1 MADFYQTGVVAT
13 LHRLKGFD
21 AARTEA
27 ELERFGRR
35 SRIALVLP
43 ALYAELERPAL
54 SGILD
59 VLKAVPYIHEV
70 VIALDRASP
79 EQFEHAKTFFSC
91 LPQKHS
97 VLWIDGP
104 RLQALKKLIESNGLS
119 LGSGGKGLSCWLAY
133 GFVLARRESEVI
145 ALHDCDILT
154 YSRELIARLCY
165 PTANP
170 NLGYEFCKG
179 FYCRVTSKMHG
190 RVTRLLLTPLIRSLE
205 SIIGRHPLLVYFDS
219 FRYALSGEYSMRSD
233 LARVIRIPSDWGLEV
248 GVLAEV
254 YRNCALKRIA
264 QVEICESYDHKHQ
277 QLSPDD
283 PSSGLFKMS
292 IDITSSLLRT
302 ISSEGI
308 TLSSGTLRTVLTR
321 YVKTAE
327 DSVAQYYADAM
338 INGLDFDRHE
348 EESAVAAF
356 VQAIRIAGERFM
368 EDALGAPLIPNWN
381 RVTSAFPSF
390 FDRLVEAVMEDNK
403 EKVALQPQD
412 RQRLLLSGAN

>member
-1 MADFYQTGVVAT
+1 MADFYQTGVIAT
-13 LHRLKGFD
+13 LHRLKAFD

-27 ELERFGRR
+27 ELVRFAKTN
-35 SRIALVLP
+35 RIALVLP

-54 SGILD
+54 GAIID
-59 VLKAVPYIHEV
+59 VLKTVPYIHEI
-70 VIALDRASP
+70 VIALDRATP
-79 EQFEHAKTFFSC
+79 EQFEHAKRFFSC
-91 LPQKHS
+91 LPQNHS
-97 VLWIDGP
+97 VLWINGP
-104 RLQALKKLIESNGLS
+104 RFQALKKLIESNGLS
-119 LGSGGKGLSCWLAY
+119 LGRGGKGLSCWLSY
-133 GFVLARRESEVI
+133 GFILARREADVI

-154 YSRELIARLCY
+154 YSRELLARLCY
-165 PTANP
+165 PASNP
-170 NLGYEFCKG
+170 NLDYEFCKG
-179 FYCRVTSKMHG
+179 FYSRVTSKMHG
-190 RVTRLLLTPLIRSLE
+190 RVTRLLVTPLIRSLE
-205 SIIGRHPLLVYFDS
+205 TIIGRHPLLVYFDS

-264 QVEICESYDHKHQ
+264 QVEICETYDHKHQ
-277 QLSPDD
+277 QLSADD
-283 PSSGLFKMS
+283 PNSGLLKMS

-308 TLSSGTLRTVLTR
+308 TLSSGTLRTLLTI

-327 DSVAQYYADAM
+327 DSVARYYGDAM

-390 FDRLVEAVMEDNK
+390 FDRLTEAVMQDNK
-403 EKVALQPQD
+403 TTLA
-412 RQRLLLSGAN
+412 ATA